1 MPKLGC
7 IAEITNNFS
16 WLIQTYGL
24 FLRSETQKTISGLC
38 LPKTPAAISST
49 QFIHFNHKIRIY
61 PHGKSRNA
69 RQLIED

>member
-24 FLRSETQKTISGLC
+24 FLRSETQKT
-38 LPKTPAAISST
+38 PK
-49 QFIHFNHKIRIY
+49 FKRIM
-61 PHGKSRNA
+61 
-69 RQLIED
+69 QQE

>member
-38 LPKTPAAISST
+38 FTENT
-49 QFIHFNHKIRIY
+49 CRHFVNTVH
-61 PHGKSRNA
+61 S
-69 RQLIED
+69 L

>member
-24 FLRSETQKTISGLC
+24 FLRSETQKNNQRSLFTENTCRYFVNTVHSL
-38 LPKTPAAISST
+38 
-49 QFIHFNHKIRIY
+49 
-61 PHGKSRNA
+61 
-69 RQLIED
+69 

>member
-49 QFIHFNHKIRIY
+49 QFIHFNH
-61 PHGKSRNA
+61 
-69 RQLIED
+69 